1 MQSRFG
7 ERSVSLDGAVVGTP
21 VDFARLLRHP
31 DLLLL
36 RRLVLVL
43 LGDNFLLK
51 MR

>member
-7 ERSVSLDGAVVGTP
+7 EGFVSLDGAVVGAP
-21 VDFARLLRHP
+21 VGVAGLLRHP

-36 RRLVLVL
+36 LRLVLVL

>member
-7 ERSVSLDGAVVGTP
+7 EGFVSLDGAVVGAP
-21 VDFARLLRHP
+21 VGVAGLLRHP

-36 RRLVLVL
+36 LLVLVL